1 MALTIVVVAQGEMG
15 AAVGQRLHARGA
27 AVRTSL
33 KSRSEASRVRAREA
47 GMVAVDDDLA
57 LVTGADFVLSIVP
70 PGEAKAF
77 AERMAPALARLDKKP
92 IFADCNALAPTTVR
106 EVAAAIEP
114 SGCAFA
120 DMGILGAPPSPAGA
134 GGPRLYASGPGARS
148 ALALKDYGLDVRI
161 VDGGVGEASAVK
173 MGYACLTKGTQ
184 AIGASMMLGA
194 MRNNVAPTV
203 REALAESLPE
213 VFGYVA
219 KQMPRMYPK
228 AYRWVAEMEEIAK
241 FLAADPG
248 ASQMLAGA
256 ARLYDQIARDFA
268 ERQPDGAVTTIE
280 AFLKR

>member
-1 MALTIVVVAQGEMG
+1 MT
-15 AAVGQRLHARGA
+15 VG
-27 AVRTSL
+27 
-33 KSRSEASRVRAREA
+33 
-47 GMVAVDDDLA
+47 
-57 LVTGADFVLSIVP
+57 
-70 PGEAKAF
+70 
-77 AERMAPALARLDKKP
+77 
-92 IFADCNALAPTTVR
+92 
-106 EVAAAIEP
+106 
-114 SGCAFA
+114 
-120 DMGILGAPPSPAGA
+120 
-134 GGPRLYASGPGARS
+134 YAS
-148 ALALKDYGLDVRI
+148 
-161 VDGGVGEASAVK
+161 
-173 MGYACLTKGTQ
+173 LTKGTQ

-194 MRNNVAPTV
+194 MRNSVAPTV

-241 FLAADPG
+241 FLAAEPG